1 MNKEVRN
8 WLIKAFED
16 YRVVRHEMNLP
27 EDEMVTS
34 SVCFHCQQF
43 VEKLLKAYLISK
55 GIEFERT
62 HNLEFLKELCKKQD
76 KDFDILDFGNLT
88 MYAVETRYPE
98 RFLIPSVEEARRS
111 FEIAQNV
118 KEFVLEKLGIKE
130 DEIR

>member
-62 HNLEFLKELCKKQD
+62 HHLEFLKELCKKQD

-111 FEIAQNV
+111 FEIAQDV

>member
-16 YRVVRHEMNLP
+16 YRVVRHEMNL
-27 EDEMVTS
+27 
-34 SVCFHCQQF
+34 H
-43 VEKLLKAYLISK
+43 
-55 GIEFERT
+55 
-62 HNLEFLKELCKKQD
+62 LEFLKELCKKQD

-88 MYAVETRYPE
+88 MYAVEARYPE

-111 FEIAQNV
+111 FEIAQDV